1 MAAPATT
8 APGALSGRFLIDGY
22 QTRIAFSLAP
32 TAGFW
37 EKTIKPPA
45 LDGGEKIPQTTMR
58 NSALRT
64 FAPRSLYELSDFTS
78 TGAYDP
84 DMYNVFRSL
93 VNQKL
98 GSVTITWPDG
108 STLDFYGFL
117 QKFEPAD
124 LAEGTQPE
132 ATITVVVTN
141 FDKANNVEAAPVFT
155 SVSGT

>member
-8 APGALSGRFLIDGY
+8 APGTPAGRILPDGY

-32 TAGFW
+32 TATFL
-37 EKTIKPPA
+37 EKTVKPPA

-58 NSALRT
+58 NAALRT

-84 DMYNVFRSL
+84 DLYNVFRSL
-93 VNQKL
+93 VNQKT

-108 STLDFYGFL
+108 STLDFYGYL

-124 LAEGTQPE
+124 LADGTQPE

-141 FDKANNVEAAPVFT
+141 YDKTNNVEAAPVFT